1 MEDKKSF
8 KCPFFDECK
17 RPPFSSRSNL
27 NRHIAN
33 LHKSEYRCSYENCD
47 EIFKTRREQIL
58 HEKKKHKVKCQLC
71 HPTSPA
77 HFKTLLQLKRHIE
90 LVHRKKKRH
99 NVYFCVVCKK
109 SFKSKTEYQLHNV
122 ENHSRGAGNFVLHN
136 TAMQGKHS
144 DYR

>member
-1 MEDKKSF
+1 MADKKSF

-17 RPPFSSRSNL
+17 RPGFSSISNL
-27 NRHIAN
+27 NRHVAN
-33 LHKSEYRCSYENCD
+33 MHKTEYHCSYDNCD
-47 EIFKTRREQIL
+47 EIFKTRKEQLI

-71 HPTSPA
+71 HSTSPA

-90 LVHRKKKRH
+90 LVHRKKKKH

-122 ENHSRGAGNFVLHN
+122 EKHSRGAGNFILHN
-136 TAMQGKHS
+136 TAMHGRHS